1 MFCLGNPNHKEP
13 EDIVKLYFDRYKFVT
28 ESQLTD
34 EDRADLLAKMA
45 AMNEELAKE
54 QQHG

>member
-1 MFCLGNPNHKEP
+1 MFCMGNQQHKEP
-13 EDIVKLYFDRYKFVT
+13 EDIIKLYFDRYKFVT

-34 EDRADLLAKMA
+34 EDRADLLADMA
-45 AMNEELAKE
+45 AMNEELSKK

>member
-1 MFCLGNPNHKEP
+1 MFCMGNPHNKQP

-34 EDRADLLAKMA
+34 EDRADLLAEMA
-45 AMNEELAKE
+45 AMNEELAKK
-54 QQHG
+54 HG

>member
-1 MFCLGNPNHKEP
+1 MFSMGNPHHKEP
-13 EDIVKLYFDRYKFVT
+13 EDIIKLYFDRFAT

-34 EDRADLLAKMA
+34 EDRADLLADMT

-54 QQHG
+54 QHHG